1 MKKYLKVP
9 MLVLSLNGGIVAGVA
24 TSLLKGFTLSYETY
38 GFGGFTMLYL
48 LVAVFFNLTQLKSL
62 NSAME
67 IYDQIDIIPI
77 YQTALILFNM
87 MGGAVILN
95 EQAWYTWAELIV
107 LVLCSFICIA
117 GVIIIVKKPKEDLT
131 SIEVET

>member
-9 MLVLSLNGGIVAGVA
+9 MLLLSLNGGIVAGVA
-24 TSLLKGFTLSYETY
+24 TSLLKGFTLSYASY

-48 LVAVFFNLTQLKSL
+48 LVAGSFNFTQLKSL

-87 MGGAVILN
+87 MGGAIILN
-95 EQAWYTWAELIV
+95 E
-107 LVLCSFICIA
+107 
-117 GVIIIVKKPKEDLT
+117 
-131 SIEVET
+131 